1 MMSDDHPADSQS
13 PSRLDI
19 FSHPSPSQDSW
30 EAKQERIKRAE
41 ELRVLGNE
49 SFKLG
54 YLESAINYYTRAIEL
69 NPDNHEYYTNRALCY
84 KRQQKWEMVES
95 DVRQAL
101 NLEENSVKAHY
112 LLGQA
117 LVHLGNTNEGLK
129 KLKKAKCLSE
139 HYKVPYSDEIDNEI
153 MKVKKQL
160 WLEEDAKFM
169 DVLHSFKSYAQ
180 DLIMGQETEES
191 CTERINQLEAVTNA
205 AMGSKDRTIPSY
217 LCCKISM
224 CIMKD
229 PVISSS
235 GLTYERE
242 LLEMHLRSNG
252 EFDPITREPCKLSNL
267 IPNYYI
273 KEAVEFFLDKNPW
286 AYDDYYGS

>member
-1 MMSDDHPADSQS
+1 MSDSKDNHLVDSQS
-13 PSRLDI
+13 SSRLDI
-19 FSHPSPSQDSW
+19 FSQVSPRKDSW
-30 EAKQERIKRAE
+30 EEKQEKIKRAE
-41 ELRVLGNE
+41 EYRVLGNE
-49 SFKLG
+49 SFKRG
-54 YLESAINYYTRAIEL
+54 YLESAINYYTKAIECH
-69 NPDNHEYYTNRALCY
+69 PDNHEYYTNRALCY
-84 KRQQKWEMVES
+84 KRQEKWETVES

-117 LVHLGNTNEGLK
+117 LVHLGNVDEGLK

-139 HYKVPYSDEIDNEI
+139 HYKVPYSDEIDSEI
-153 MKVKKQL
+153 LKVKKEL

-169 DVLHSFKSYAQ
+169 EALHSFHSYVQ
-180 DLIMGQETEES
+180 SLIETQEAEGRETSES
-191 CTERINQLEAVTNA
+191 CAERIKQLETITNA
-205 AMGSKDRTIPSY
+205 VMSSKDRNIPSY

-242 LLEMHLRSNG
+242 LLEMHIRSNG
-252 EFDPITREPCKLSNL
+252 EFDPITREPCKLSDL
-267 IPNYYI
+267 TPNYYI
-273 KEAVEFFLDKNPW
+273 KEAVEFFLDK
-286 AYDDYYGS
+286 